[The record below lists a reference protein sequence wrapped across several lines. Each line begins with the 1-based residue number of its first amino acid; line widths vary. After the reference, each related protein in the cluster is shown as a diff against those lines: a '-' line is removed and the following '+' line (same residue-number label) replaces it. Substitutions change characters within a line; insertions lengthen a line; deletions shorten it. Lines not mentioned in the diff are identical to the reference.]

1 MDKDKFT
8 NIYRLPGSIQIRIGK
23 WQKTFR
29 GTSDLVLHQAL
40 MERNKQF
47 KKPDFLPKGWC
58 VTPIDEN
65 DITITHHGKY
75 IQTVMR
81 TMLDRKVSYKRL
93 FMSRMNAEDGEKALR
108 KYKLEWVQKHN
119 QIAKKYNQIKKKQY
133 MNFAREEEETLYLPF
148 QKASSIKRCGTNW
161 LYPLLVQ
168 RKNTKILTLYA
179 KQTSN

>member
-58 VTPIDEN
+58 VTPIDKN

-93 FMSRMNAEDGEKALR
+93 FLSRMSLEDGEKVLHN
-108 KYKLEWVQKHN
+108 YKLEWVRKHN

-133 MNFAREEEETLYLPF
+133 MNFAREEEETLYPSIPKGEFDKTLWNKLVVSSFGP
-148 QKASSIKRCGTNW
+148 QKKYKN
-161 LYPLLVQ
+161 PHFV
-168 RKNTKILTLYA
+168 RKA
-179 KQTSN
+179 DF

>member
-1 MDKDKFT
+1 
-8 NIYRLPGSIQIRIGK
+8 
-23 WQKTFR
+23 
-29 GTSDLVLHQAL
+29 
-40 MERNKQF
+40 NKQF

-58 VTPIDEN
+58 VIPIDEN

-133 MNFAREEEETLYLPF
+133 MNFAREE
-148 QKASSIKRCGTNW
+148 
-161 LYPLLVQ
+161 
-168 RKNTKILTLYA
+168 
-179 KQTSN
+179 

>member
-133 MNFAREEEETLYLPF
+133 MNFARKKKKHSTLPF
-148 QKASSIKRCGTNW
+148 QKASSTKHCGTNW

-168 RKNTKILTLYA
+168 RRNTKILTLYA

>member
-58 VTPIDEN
+58 ITPIDEK
-65 DITITHHGKY
+65 DVTVTHHGKY

-93 FMSRMNAEDGEKALR
+93 FLSRMSEDKAEQVLR
-108 KYKLEWVQKHN
+108 EYKLEWVRKHN
-119 QIAKKYNQIKKKQY
+119 QIAKKYNQIKKKHY
-133 MNFAREEEETLYLPF
+133 MNFSREEEETLYPSIPKGEFDKQLWNKLVVSAFGPAKKYKNPHYVR
-148 QKASSIKRCGTNW
+148 KADF
-161 LYPLLVQ
+161 
-168 RKNTKILTLYA
+168 
-179 KQTSN
+179 

>member
-108 KYKLEWVQKHN
+108 KYKLEWVQKTQSDCEKIQPN
-119 QIAKKYNQIKKKQY
+119 QEKAVHEFCKGRRRN
-133 MNFAREEEETLYLPF
+133 TLPF
-148 QKASSIKRCGTNW
+148 HSKRR
-161 LYPLLVQ
+161 V
-168 RKNTKILTLYA
+168 R
-179 KQTSN
+179 